1 MCDRAFIRV
10 WSDNRGSRGIQNGP
24 AMTVKHPIDTDPADA
39 SSAVLVPSRRE
50 CDAYLIEVLR
60 ALDERIER
68 VSSTIERVPDPESA
82 RHRAASGLHE
92 ELTRRLIELRSAR
105 AGLLDVMFRHCV

>member
-1 MCDRAFIRV
+1 
-10 WSDNRGSRGIQNGP
+10 
-24 AMTVKHPIDTDPADA
+24 MTVKHLIDIDTEDA

-68 VSSTIERVPDPESA
+68 VSAMIDHMRNPESA
-82 RHRAASGLHE
+82 RQLEALGLRD
-92 ELTRRLIELRSAR
+92 ELTRRLIDLRSAQ